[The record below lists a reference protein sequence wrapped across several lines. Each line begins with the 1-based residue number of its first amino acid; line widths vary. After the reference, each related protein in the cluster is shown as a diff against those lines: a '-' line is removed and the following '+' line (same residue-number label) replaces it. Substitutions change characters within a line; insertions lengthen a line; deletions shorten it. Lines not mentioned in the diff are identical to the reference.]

1 MSKKYRFE
9 VFFQVNA
16 IGERHTPVKCA
27 VVNATDPLTAMR
39 CVPKYPNFKTIAN
52 ISPEWDWVADQHIKA
67 GNFKKWFSELD
78 DEGELVKVETK
89 VPQTLEGLMA
99 RYDKGKAEWAKKVA
113 EREQAERAAKAASD
127 AAGKNAGKANLT
139 NSLPI

>member
-1 MSKKYRFE
+1 MSRKYRFE
-9 VFFQVNA
+9 VYFAEHNQKR
-16 IGERHTPVKCA
+16 IQMA

-78 DEGELVKVETK
+78 DEGELVKIESK

-139 NSLPI
+139 GDLSL